1 MSHWD
6 TLMALESYI
15 ADRVLPEVM
24 PPPSFVELPHYMTS
38 PAVGG
43 LFPPS
48 GPRRETLESVHQ
60 APYNM
65 QAVGVRRYR
74 RRVPMPADLGGYY

>member
-1 MSHWD
+1 
-6 TLMALESYI
+6 
-15 ADRVLPEVM
+15 
-24 PPPSFVELPHYMTS
+24 MTS

-65 QAVGVRRYR
+65 QPVGVRRYR